1 MKISYIIL
9 THNRLETLIYHVKS
23 IRLQDYLCDKLEVIV
38 ADDGSTDGTREYCEK
53 SKFVDI
59 YVNTGNEEKA
69 TPARARNIGMEKAT
83 GDLLVFA
90 DDDCLP
96 HPLILQEYQKT
107 KQGICSVGYR
117 SSLKDRL
124 GFHPVLFNPQCH
136 LEAGRPQEY
145 YKRAVNNAFIWHH
158 FSSGSFAIR
167 KEDLKGVKFDEE
179 FEGYGYEDRYFA
191 KQLADQGIKFE
202 FLYTAIIYHD
212 HSASQQDPEKK
223 EKERIKNKEMFLKKL
238 NEKQED

>member
-9 THNRLETLIYHVKS
+9 THNRLETLIYHVQS

-53 SKFVDI
+53 SKFVDV
-59 YVNTGNEEKA
+59 YVNTENVDKA
-69 TPARARNIGMEKAT
+69 TPARARNMGMEKAT
-83 GDLLVFA
+83 GELMVFA

-96 HPLILQEYQKT
+96 HPLLLQEYQKT
-107 KQGICSVGYR
+107 DRGFCSVGYR
-117 SSLKDRL
+117 SSLKNRL
-124 GFHPVLFNPQCH
+124 AFQLIIFNPDGD

-158 FSSGSFAIR
+158 FSSGSFAIL
-167 KEDLKGVKFDEE
+167 KEDLKGIRFDEE

-191 KQLADQGIKFE
+191 KQLANQGIKFE
-202 FLYTAIIYHD
+202 FLYRAIIYHD
-212 HSASQQDPEKK
+212 HAANQQEPKKK
-223 EKERIKNKEMFLKKL
+223 EEERIKNKEMFLKKL
-238 NEKQED
+238 NEKQGD